1 MTGDPPM
8 FEIDHGDSEPTASAR
23 PEAMAQPSEA
33 DRAAE
38 ARLRDARPIALAQ
51 IEQANKAQHLVD
63 VEALVLAGLCGQGLG
78 AMTRVETWNT
88 GCTFGLLL
96 ALGGVGATVWMWR
109 RTRQSAETV
118 VALPV
123 PIDGKVVKRL
133 EADGSE
139 RVAAE
144 RRRQEEDLAAIDL
157 LSVELAMY
165 RHRLRLAVY
174 GAAVGAVCGWLV
186 GILGPAGAA
195 VLAASAAAL
204 PGALLGWRIAGGGWP
219 ALQIQRMVLGVLPA
233 SASLIALWCGTE
245 FLAVL
250 GGAVVAV
257 AAGFFWRQRL
267 VELATAPAP
276 VGSV

>member
-1 MTGDPPM
+1 MSGDAPM
-8 FEIDHGDSEPTASAR
+8 FEIDHGDSGPKAPDPARTAA
-23 PEAMAQPSEA
+23 APSEA

-51 IEQANKAQHLVD
+51 IEQANKAQHLID
-63 VEALVLAGLCGQGLG
+63 MEAVVLAGLCGQGLA
-78 AMTRVETWNT
+78 AMTRVENWNT

-96 ALGGVGATVWMWR
+96 TLGGVGATVWMWR
-109 RTRQSAETV
+109 RTRQSAEAM
-118 VALPV
+118 VAMPV

-139 RVAAE
+139 QLAAE

-157 LSVELAMY
+157 LSVELALQ

-174 GAAVGAVCGWLV
+174 GAAAGAACGWLA

-219 ALQIQRMVLGVLPA
+219 ALQIQRTVIGALPA
-233 SASLIALWCGTE
+233 AASLIALWCGTE

-267 VELATAPAP
+267 VELATTPAL
-276 VGSV
+276 